1 MTVSP
6 SPMPA
11 APASGRLSLQ
21 CQDIAADTTAIRSLD
36 WDRSRFDIEFGLRNG
51 TTYNSFLVRG
61 ERTALIDTSHLKF
74 EGTWLPLLQEQ
85 IDPKAIDHLI
95 VSHTEPDHSG
105 LIGHLIDLNPEIE
118 IVGSKVAIQF
128 LENQVHRPF
137 RSRAVKSGEELD
149 LGVNPDSGVQHRFE
163 FLSAPNLHWP
173 DTIFS
178 FDHGTGIL
186 YTCDAFGL
194 HYCSDELFDSDP
206 GAIAPDFRFYYECLM
221 GPNARSVLQAMKRMD
236 ALPPITTIAVGHG
249 PLLRHHLNLWT
260 GDYRSWSSERS
271 QGEAYA
277 AVCYLS
283 QYGFCDRLSQAIAR
297 GIGKAEAQVQLVDL
311 RATDAQELSA
321 LVGEARAVVVP
332 TWPAEPDAELQ
343 ASIGTLLAAL
353 KPKQW
358 VAVYDAY
365 GGNDQPIDTVASQL
379 RGLGQKQAFAPLRIR
394 QVPGAAEYQLCEE
407 AGTDLGQ
414 LLTRDKAIAAMKSLD
429 GDLDKALGRLSGGL
443 YVVTARQGEGES
455 VRSGAMVA
463 SWVSQASF
471 DPPGITIAVA
481 KDRAIESLLQVGD
494 RFVLNILRDDNH
506 QPLLRHF
513 LKRFPPGADR
523 FAGVNVL
530 DGVASGGPVLGDAL
544 AFLGC
549 RVTQR
554 MEVPDHWIVYAE
566 VEQGNVSDATARTAV
581 HHRKVGNHY

>member
-1 MTVSP
+1 M
-6 SPMPA
+6 A
-11 APASGRLSLQ
+11 ANRLSLQ
-21 CQDIAADTTAIRSLD
+21 CAVIGPDSTSIRSLD
-36 WDRSRFDIEFGLRNG
+36 WDRNRFDIEFGLRNG

-74 EGTWLPLLQEQ
+74 ESTWLPLLQEQ
-85 IDPKAIDHLI
+85 SDPMAIDHLI

-137 RSRAVKSGEELD
+137 KSRAVKSGHQLD
-149 LGVNPDSGVQHRFE
+149 LGTNPTSGVQHRFE

-178 FDHGTGIL
+178 YDHGTGIL

-194 HYCSDELFDSDP
+194 HYCSDDVFDVDP
-206 GAIAPDFRFYYECLM
+206 GAIAPDFRFYYDCLM
-221 GPNARSVLQAMKRMD
+221 GPNARSVLQAMKRMET
-236 ALPPITTIAVGHG
+236 LPAITTIAVGHG
-249 PLLRHHLNLWT
+249 PLLREHLKLWLS
-260 GDYRSWSSERS
+260 DYRTWSEGRS
-271 QGEAYA
+271 KGEAYA
-277 AVCYLS
+277 AVCYVS

-321 LVGEARAVVVP
+321 LIGEASAVVVP
-332 TWPAEPDAELQ
+332 TWPASPDAELQ
-343 ASIGTLLAAL
+343 ASVGTLLAAL
-353 KPKQW
+353 QPKQW
-358 VAVYDAY
+358 VATYDAY
-365 GGNDQPIDTVASQL
+365 GGNDEPIDTVASQL
-379 RGLGQKQAFAPLRIR
+379 RSLGQKEAFEPLRIR
-394 QVPGAAEYQLCEE
+394 QVPDGTDYQRCEE

-414 LLTRDKAIAAMKSLD
+414 LLTRAKTIAAMKSLD

-443 YVVTARQGEGES
+443 YVVTARQDERAS
-455 VRSGAMVA
+455 AMVA

-471 DPPGITIAVA
+471 EPPGLTVAVA
-481 KDRAIESLLQVGD
+481 KDRAIEALMQVGD
-494 RFVLNILRDDNH
+494 RFVLNILREDNH
-506 QPLLRHF
+506 QGLLRHF

-523 FAGVNVL
+523 FAGVATL
-530 DGVASGGPVLGDAL
+530 EGVAEGGPVLGDAL
-544 AFLGC
+544 AYLGC
-549 RVTQR
+549 RVLQR
-554 MEVPDHWIVYAE
+554 LEGPDHWIIYAE
-566 VEQGNVSDATARTAV
+566 VEQGNVADTEACTAV